1 MPLIQETDA
10 QIKEQRMLELEHKL
24 KKAEDGMHMY
34 LQYFEA
40 ERAER
45 EKLEVQL
52 RDERFQ
58 NSLNKDRIRELQTW
72 AEQLKTEVEVL
83 QKDNGKAISAHV
95 KPNVRASLTELK
107 MLARLT

>member
-10 QIKEQRMLELEHKL
+10 QIKEQMMLELEHKL
-24 KKAEDGMHMY
+24 KKAEDGMHMFQRY
-34 LQYFEA
+34 YET

-45 EKLEVQL
+45 EKVEVQL

-58 NSLNKDRIRELQTW
+58 NSLNKNRIRELQTW

-83 QKDNGKAISAHV
+83 QRDSGKAISAHV
-95 KPNVRASLTELK
+95 KPTVRTSLTELK